1 MCFRLNCCITTIH
14 CNKTVTAI
22 FFCCFRPP
30 LLRRFFL
37 FSSGR
42 APLRGAGLSAAILG
56 LPLPSLPAKLPLCPA
71 PPFRRPLI
79 SASIPRAPEKPLNF
93 FHFFPKTPCPP
104 PPRFPS
110 QTGPFHSHKRG
121 VSKSLFKIGN
131 KNCSVRCPIRGK
143 RPCPK
148 SAAPDAVRCLIRA
161 QRCGRRVADSEED
174 SSERR
179 YGNSRPCRLP
189 KAPPVPFP
197 RYRAARPKLPFP

>member
-1 MCFRLNCCITTIH
+1 MTTPSPPVFRL
-14 CNKTVTAI
+14 KQDRFTV
-22 FFCCFRPP
+22 
-30 LLRRFFL
+30 
-37 FSSGR
+37 S
-42 APLRGAGLSAAILG
+42 
-56 LPLPSLPAKLPLCPA
+56 KH
-71 PPFRRPLI
+71 PFVTP
-79 SASIPRAPEKPLNF
+79 KNF
-93 FHFFPKTPCPP
+93 
-104 PPRFPS
+104 
-110 QTGPFHSHKRG
+110 FHSHKRG

-131 KNCSVRCPIRGK
+131 KNCAVRCPIRGK

>member
-56 LPLPSLPAKLPLCPA
+56 LPLPSLPAKLPALPCAAFPSA
-71 PPFRRPLI
+71 AHFRFNP
-79 SASIPRAPEKPLNF
+79 SRAGKTAEF
-93 FHFFPKTPCPP
+93 FSLFPQNPVPP

-110 QTGPFHSHKRG
+110 QTGPFRSHKRG

-131 KNCSVRCPIRGK
+131 KNCAVRCPIH
-143 RPCPK
+143 
-148 SAAPDAVRCLIRA
+148 A

-197 RYRAARPKLPFP
+197 RYRAARPKRPFQ